1 MQSHRQGYQ
10 DYIFNSQQPILNVSH
25 IELCSAIELYRFI
38 LLLKAKSW
46 RIIFDRHDSHFAFC
60 FFTSKFS
67 AGFCLLLHWRL
78 CL

>member
-38 LLLKAKSW
+38 LLLKAKS
-46 RIIFDRHDSHFAFC
+46 
-60 FFTSKFS
+60 
-67 AGFCLLLHWRL
+67 
-78 CL
+78 